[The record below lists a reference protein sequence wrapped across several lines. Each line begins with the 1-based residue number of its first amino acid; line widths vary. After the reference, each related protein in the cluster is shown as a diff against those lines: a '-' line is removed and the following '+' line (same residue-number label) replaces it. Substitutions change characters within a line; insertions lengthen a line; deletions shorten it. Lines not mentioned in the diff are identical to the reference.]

1 VSPVIGTQEVAA
13 AQRRI
18 GGRIRRTPVLRAC
31 AVPGARPLGRRGE
44 ARPLPGDDGILF
56 KLEYLQ
62 HAGSFKTRGMLNQI
76 LAGAVPEAGIIAASG
91 GNAGLAA
98 AYAARELGVP
108 AEVFVPVNAPPVK
121 VAKLGKL
128 GARVVQ
134 VGTEYAEAYEAAIV
148 EAGATGAL
156 FCHAYDDPNMVAG
169 NGTLGLELLD
179 QIPGGF
185 DTVLVAVGGGG
196 LIAGV
201 TAALR
206 DDARIV
212 AVEPQTCT
220 ALHSALAAGRPVDVP
235 VAGVAAD
242 SLGARRVG
250 DIAFEITSAA
260 GVQSV
265 LVDDQ
270 AIVDARRQ
278 LWDDYRIVVE
288 HGTAAAHAALTSG
301 AYVPA
306 DGERVVVLL
315 CGANTNPADLS

>member
-1 VSPVIGTQEVAA
+1 MIGASDITA

-18 GGRIRRTPVLRAC
+18 RGRIRRTPVLA
-31 AVPGARPLGRRGE
+31 AAGTLW
-44 ARPLPGDDGILF
+44 F

-62 HAGSFKTRGMLNQI
+62 HAGSFKTRGMTNRI
-76 LAGAVPEAGIIAASG
+76 LTAAERGALPAAGIIAASG

-121 VAKLGKL
+121 VAKLTKL

-134 VGTEYAEAYEAAIV
+134 VGVEYAEAYAAAVIQADV
-148 EAGATGAL
+148 TGAL
-156 FCHAYDDPNMVAG
+156 FCHAYDDPDMVAG
-169 NGTLGLELLD
+169 NGTVGLELREQLKD
-179 QIPGGF
+179 DF

-201 TAALR
+201 TAAMDGR
-206 DDARIV
+206 ARV
-212 AVEPQTCT
+212 LAVEPVTCPS
-220 ALHSALAAGRPVDVP
+220 LHAAMAAGEPVDVP
-235 VAGVAAD
+235 VSGVAAD

-250 DIAFEITSAA
+250 RIAFDVTRAA
-260 GVQSV
+260 GVDSV

-278 LWDDYRIVVE
+278 LWEDYRIAVE
-288 HGTAAAHAALTSG
+288 HGTAAALAALTSG

-306 DGERVVVLL
+306 PDERVVVLL
-315 CGANTNPADLS
+315 CGANTNPADLT